1 MRDKI
6 KQNGKLD
13 LELRQSYLGTSEW
26 AVVAGLYNNY
36 KTPYDVYMDKIYGYE
51 VIDNHLMRH
60 GRDIEPIIAKWVEED
75 TGWRVAQDGY
85 VRFHPKYDFLA
96 TNLDGIIY
104 HTDGSESI
112 LEIKTAS
119 EKARESWG
127 NILPIQYLVQ
137 IQGQMLI
144 TGIHQAYVAIET
156 SGYKKEFEILGPFKP
171 DDIAIDVMDKVVSKC
186 VSFWYDHVIPQVAPD
201 AINVEDLK
209 KTNPQANGHSI
220 IATPELKTKIDTLK
234 QMKNTKK
241 EIELFI
247 KDLEFQIKDAMAD
260 AEFLKYENETLATW
274 RNTKPRKSFDRAT
287 FAQEQPDVYEKYVKE
302 SAPGRSFRLK

>member
-1 MRDKI
+1 MREKI
-6 KQNGKLD
+6 KQTVNLD

-36 KTPYDVYMDKIYGYE
+36 KTPYDVYMEKIYGYE
-51 VIDNHLMRH
+51 VIDNQRMRY

-75 TGWRVAQDGY
+75 TGWKVAQDGY
-85 VRFHPKYDFLA
+85 VRFHPDYDFLA

-104 HTDGSESI
+104 HDDGSESI

-119 EKARESWG
+119 ESARESWG
-127 NILPIQYLVQ
+127 TILPIQYLTQ

-144 TGIHQAYVAIET
+144 TGIPQAYVAIET
-156 SGYKKEFEILGPFKP
+156 SGYNKSFEILGPFKP
-171 DDIAIDVMDKVVSKC
+171 DVDFQERVVNKC

-209 KTNPQANGHSI
+209 KTNPQGNGHSI
-220 IATPELKTKIDTLK
+220 IASPELKTKIDTLK
-234 QMKNTKK
+234 QMKITKK
-241 EIELFI
+241 EIELSI
-247 KDLEFQIKDAMAD
+247 KDLEFQIKDAMGD
-260 AEFLKYENETLATW
+260 AEFLKYEDETLATW

-287 FAQEQPDVYEKYVKE
+287 FAQDQPENYEKYVKE